1 MTYTNEQ
8 KHYEY
13 AGWMIENGIAQD
25 VPAVA
30 NEEGTVFVI
39 QENDGS
45 NDPIEVPEE
54 FTNIALMA

>member
-1 MTYTNEQ
+1 MTSKQET

-45 NDPIEVPEE
+45 NDPIEVPVEYEE
-54 FTNIALMA
+54 VSLMA